1 MILPR
6 IWGNPRSDRQTRCP
20 QQSIAIDR
28 ERERSF
34 SLSSAAFGMAH
45 GIKIR
50 PFVNVV
56 VIILVFFGNVKLK
69 GRCAFV
75 KTAQKYFVT
84 VL

>member
-1 MILPR
+1 
-6 IWGNPRSDRQTRCP
+6 
-20 QQSIAIDR
+20 
-28 ERERSF
+28 
-34 SLSSAAFGMAH
+34 MAH

-50 PFVNVV
+50 PFVKVV

-69 GRCAFV
+69 DRCVFV